1 MGELAALVTKAIPFL
16 LQGTFVTLGL
26 VFGSL
31 IVGFILGVPMA
42 IGEVYGN
49 TLVSKAVEVYVW
61 FFRGVPVLV
70 LLFLFYFGLFN
81 IIGLDLPAFAAGVVV
96 LGLRSAAYQSQ
107 VFRGSIQSLGRGQ
120 MMAARSLGM
129 SDRKA
134 IWFVILPQALRL
146 SIPGWSNEYCILLKD
161 SAITYAIGVME
172 IMTRGNFIATTSYRP
187 MPIYIIAAVIFII
200 LTYGGVFVLNVL
212 EKRVRI
218 PGYDE
223 KIEEVRF

>member
-1 MGELAALVTKAIPFL
+1 MVELIARAIPFL
-16 LQGTFVTLGL
+16 LKGTYTTLGL
-26 VFGSL
+26 VGGSL
-31 IVGFILGVPMA
+31 FFGFLLGVPLA
-42 IGEVYGN
+42 LGEVYGN
-49 TLVSKAVEVYVW
+49 RILARAVRLYVW

-81 IIGLDLPAFAAGVVV
+81 LIGLDLPAFAAGIVV
-96 LGLRSAAYQSQ
+96 LGLRSGAYQSQ

-120 MMAARSLGM
+120 MMAAQSLGM
-129 SDRKA
+129 SDKKA
-134 IWFVILPQALRL
+134 VWYVILPQALRL

-187 MPIYIIAAVIFII
+187 LPIYIVAAVIFII
-200 LTYGGVFVLNVL
+200 LTYGGVALLNIL

-223 KIEEVRF
+223 RVEEVRF

>member
-1 MGELAALVTKAIPFL
+1 MGELGALIAKAVPFL
-16 LQGTFVTLGL
+16 LQGTFVTIGL

-31 IVGFILGVPMA
+31 LVGFAVGIPMA
-42 IGEVYGN
+42 IGEVYGR
-49 TLVSKAVEVYVW
+49 TLVRRVIELYVW

-81 IIGLDLPAFAAGVVV
+81 IIGLDLPAFAAGIIV

-107 VFRGSIQSLGRGQ
+107 IFRGSIQSLGRGQ
-120 MMAARSLGM
+120 MLAARSLGM
-129 SDRKA
+129 SDTKA
-134 IWFVILPQALRL
+134 IWFVVLPQALRL

-187 MPIYIIAAVIFII
+187 MPIYLIAAVIFIV
-200 LTYGGVFVLNVL
+200 LTYGGILLLNVL
-212 EKRVRI
+212 EKKVRI

-223 KIEEVRF
+223 KVEEVKY

>member
-1 MGELAALVTKAIPFL
+1 MESITAIVDALPYILKGAAVTAGIVI
-16 LQGTFVTLGL
+16 GAMSLGL
-26 VFGSL
+26 IAG
-31 IVGFILGVPMA
+31 IPMA
-42 IGEVYGN
+42 AGQVYGN
-49 TLVSKAVEVYVW
+49 GFVRFMVGIYVW

-81 IIGLDLPAFAAGVVV
+81 LIGLDLPAFAAGIVV
-96 LGLRSAAYQSQ
+96 LGLRSGAYQSQ

-120 MMAARSLGM
+120 MMAAQSLGM
-129 SDRKA
+129 SDKKA
-134 IWFVILPQALRL
+134 VWYVILPQALRL

-187 MPIYIIAAVIFII
+187 LPIYIIAAVIFII
-200 LTYGGVFVLNVL
+200 LTYGGVALLNIL

-223 KIEEVRF
+223 RVEEVRF

>member
-1 MGELAALVTKAIPFL
+1 MADLGELIAKAVPFL
-16 LQGTFVTLGL
+16 LQGTSVTLGL

-31 IVGFILGVPMA
+31 LLGFILGVPMA
-42 IGEVYGN
+42 VAEVYGGRVIN
-49 TLVSKAVEVYVW
+49 RVVELYVW

-70 LLFLFYFGLFN
+70 LLFLFYFGLFR
-81 IIGLDLPAFAAGVVV
+81 IIGLNLPSFIAGMVV

-107 VFRGSIQSLGRGQ
+107 IFRGSIQSLGRGQ
-120 MMAARSLGM
+120 MLAARSLGM
-129 SDRKA
+129 SDVKA

-172 IMTRGNFIATTSYRP
+172 IMTRGNFIATTTYRP
-187 MPIYIIAAVIFII
+187 MPIFLVAAALFIV
-200 LTYGGVFVLNVL
+200 LTYGGILLLNWL
-212 EKRVRI
+212 ENRLRI

-223 KIEEVRF
+223 KLDKVRY

>member
-1 MGELAALVTKAIPFL
+1 MGDLGVLIQKAVPFL
-16 LQGTFVTLGL
+16 LQGTSVTLGL
-26 VFGSL
+26 VLGSL
-31 IVGFILGVPMA
+31 LFGFFLGVPMA
-42 IGEVYGN
+42 VFEVYGRR
-49 TLVSKAVEVYVW
+49 LVSWLIGVYVW

-81 IIGLDLPAFAAGVVV
+81 LIGLDLPAFTSAVVV

-107 VFRGSIQSLGRGQ
+107 IFRGSIQSLGRGQ

-134 IWFVILPQALRL
+134 VWYVILPQALRL

-161 SAITYAIGVME
+161 SAIAYAIGVME

-187 MPIYIIAAVIFII
+187 MPIYLIAAVIFIA
-200 LTYGGVFVLNVL
+200 LTYGGVWLLHIL
-212 EKRVRI
+212 EKRVKI

-223 KIEEVRF
+223 KIGEVKR